1 MGLLPSVV
9 LDKGVMSMHDGIR
22 RRGMKK
28 DAKMA
33 AEATAAAVGGGKKS
47 E

>member
-1 MGLLPSVV
+1 MGCLPSFV
-9 LDKGVMSMHDGIR
+9 LDYGVMSMHDGIR

-28 DAKMA
+28 DARIA
-33 AEATAAAVGGGKKS
+33 ADGGGKKS

>member
-9 LDKGVMSMHDGIR
+9 LDRGVMSMHDGIR

-33 AEATAAAVGGGKKS
+33 AEATAAAGGGGKKS